1 MALSLEQASLAQ
13 LSQLRWTPMYRRV
26 RAFVDGRVIVDST
39 NAIQVWE
46 LHRVVGSYAVPAAD
60 VAVPLDHPTPVS
72 PVDDHPPILTPE
84 HPFSMHTAAGSSC
97 DVSAGPRVL
106 AGAAFRPDDPDLAG
120 YVLLD
125 WNAFDEWR
133 EEEQIVMGHPH
144 DPFKR
149 IDCLPTSRHVAVRI
163 GDTVLAESDRPTLLL
178 ETHLPPR
185 HYIPRADVRMDV
197 LQRSDTV
204 TVCAYKGQATY
215 WSAIVGDEIVPDV
228 AWTYT
233 DPLTEAEPVRDLICF
248 YDERVEVTVG

>member
-39 NAIQVWE
+39 DAIQVWE
-46 LHRVVGSYAVPAAD
+46 PHRVVGSYAVPAAD

-144 DPFKR
+144 DPSSGSTASRPAGTWPCGSGTPCSPKATVR
-149 IDCLPTSRHVAVRI
+149 HCCWRRTSRHATTSRARTC
-163 GDTVLAESDRPTLLL
+163 GWMCCSGPT
-178 ETHLPPR
+178 P
-185 HYIPRADVRMDV
+185 
-197 LQRSDTV
+197 
-204 TVCAYKGQATY
+204 
-215 WSAIVGDEIVPDV
+215 
-228 AWTYT
+228 
-233 DPLTEAEPVRDLICF
+233 
-248 YDERVEVTVG
+248 